1 MKKGKP
7 VEYLVYFFQLI
18 RLKYHR
24 TYLIVVAGCFG
35 CQADSPDPT
44 DLLLK
49 LLLLYFS
56 FNFLLYGGLYTLNSI
71 SDYQE
76 DKLLKPGR
84 VLPSGKISITTAK
97 IICGIL
103 LLSGFVTGYLLLN
116 TVGLLLYTVFVV
128 FNLVYNYLLRNIKY
142 IGILFISLTIPLR
155 VYLGSTLS
163 GQDIPLL
170 IYLGFYLFFLSHHI
184 SKKNMENSSHK
195 IPVRLVYIFF
205 IGMLLLSPFAY
216 PNCMVLYLIILI
228 VFLYYNIFPLH
239 NYFGA
244 KKRME
249 KIWDIPDK

>member
-1 MKKGKP
+1 MKKGKSA
-7 VEYLVYFFQLI
+7 EYLIYFFQLI

-24 TYLIVVAGCFG
+24 TYLIVIAGCFG
-35 CQADSPDPT
+35 CQFDSPHLA

-56 FNFLLYGGLYTLNSI
+56 FNFFLYGGLYTLNGI

-84 VLPSGKISITTAK
+84 VLPSGKISIPTAQ
-97 IICGIL
+97 IICVIL
-103 LLSGFVTGYLLLN
+103 LLLGFITGYLLLD

-142 IGILFISLTIPLR
+142 IGVLFISLTIPMR
-155 VYLGSTLS
+155 VYLGSIAS
-163 GQDIPLL
+163 GQDIPFL

-184 SKKNMENSSHK
+184 SKNNMENSGHK
-195 IPVRLVYIFF
+195 ISVKFVYILFF
-205 IGMLLLSPFAY
+205 CLLLFLPFTY
-216 PNCMVLYLIILI
+216 PDCMVLYLIILI

-239 NYFGA
+239 DYFGA

-249 KIWDIPDK
+249 KIWDITDK